1 MAKRRAD
8 AGGEIPVEPRQAPDD
23 ERVKRVGEVLDPIV
37 SHVLAAI
44 RAERADRKRIAK
56 PRHGPREQRRGIALK
71 RQHGPFAAAHDI
83 VGRRGDIQ
91 QDQHRQI
98 AVPALQHRV
107 DARIGRV
114 SGALG
119 YCGDDAGIEI
129 ETISLRLTV
138 PANRPTNLGG
148 TNQGGE
154 AVDDLA
160 IAFLQL
166 LDRS

>member
-1 MAKRRAD
+1 MARASS
-8 AGGEIPVEPRQAPDD
+8 AVASRSSAST
-23 ERVKRVGEVLDPIV
+23 V
-37 SHVLAAI
+37 
-44 RAERADRKRIAK
+44 
-56 PRHGPREQRRGIALK
+56 
-71 RQHGPFAAAHDI
+71 PFAAAHDI

-138 PANRPTNLGG
+138 PANRPTWPFGTLQSPISGG
-148 TNQGGE
+148 T
-154 AVDDLA
+154 
-160 IAFLQL
+160 
-166 LDRS
+166 